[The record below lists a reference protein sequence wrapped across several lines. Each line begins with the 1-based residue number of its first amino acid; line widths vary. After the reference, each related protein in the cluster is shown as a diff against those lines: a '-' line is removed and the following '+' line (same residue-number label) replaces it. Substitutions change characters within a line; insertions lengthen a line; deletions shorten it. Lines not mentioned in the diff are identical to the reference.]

1 MNIEDKVKELIEDI
15 RPRLQMDGGDI
26 EFIGLEDG
34 IVKVRLQGACH
45 GCPSASYTLKLG
57 VERYIQEK
65 LPEIKEVVNV

>member
-1 MNIEDKVKELIEDI
+1 MNIEDKVKELVEDI

-34 IVKVRLQGACH
+34 VVKVRLQGACH

-57 VERYIQEK
+57 VERYIREK

>member
-1 MNIEDKVKELIEDI
+1 MEDKVKELIEDI

>member
-34 IVKVRLQGACH
+34 VVKVRLQGACH

-57 VERYIQEK
+57 VERYIREK